1 MTVSDEVGLVSSSEF
16 EQVVSH
22 AKEPR
27 NDGIYFGA
35 LTIHG
40 RRN

>member
-1 MTVSDEVGLVSSSEF
+1 MSDEVGLVSSSEF

-22 AKEPR
+22 TKAPGY
-27 NDGIYFGA
+27 DGIYFGA

>member
-1 MTVSDEVGLVSSSEF
+1 MTGSDEVGLVSSSEF

-22 AKEPR
+22 TEAPC